1 MLYKDI
7 KMEKRSDDEPKFN
20 SKNKTDRKILLTVII
35 VIAILLVILG
45 GLIALYYA
53 FFYSKPDPNQV
64 NEVVPTIRLLIKK

>member
-53 FFYSKPDPNQV
+53 FFYLNV
-64 NEVVPTIRLLIKK
+64 FIKHIEIILFFLFFG